1 MGRNMSNTIT
11 KETTQHVKERLL
23 AISNNTMA
31 VGEGMEE
38 EVVVVVQD
46 STLPVKR
53 SVPLTALPDAE
64 SITVT
69 VCWGD
74 KSSVLTSLSLSSI
87 SNKSK
92 VSLSVHIHR
101 DGSSHITLADK
112 TSGSCTD
119 CILKA
124 GGA

>member
-1 MGRNMSNTIT
+1 MGVQASYIT

-23 AISNNTMA
+23 AISNNIMA
-31 VGEGMEE
+31 VVEGREE

-74 KSSVLTSLSLSSI
+74 KSSVLTSLSLFSL

-112 TSGSCTD
+112 TSGS
-119 CILKA
+119 
-124 GGA
+124 